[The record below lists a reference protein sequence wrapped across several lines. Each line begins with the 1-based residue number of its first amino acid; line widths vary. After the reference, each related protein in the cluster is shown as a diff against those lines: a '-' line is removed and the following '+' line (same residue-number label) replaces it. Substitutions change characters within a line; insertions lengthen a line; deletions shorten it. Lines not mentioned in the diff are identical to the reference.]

1 MKIGIIA
8 AATFGLLVI
17 AAPAQANG
25 TAPGLCGVSSA
36 KAGLALV
43 ACGTPA
49 ARPAG
54 KLTLRLDAP
63 VDRARR
69 APDPLSTS
77 ELGRRQLDQLI
88 ASL

>member
-8 AATFGLLVI
+8 AATFGLFLT

-36 KAGLALV
+36 RDGLALV
-43 ACGTPA
+43 ACATPA

-54 KLTLRLDAP
+54 KLVLRLDAP
-63 VDRARR
+63 ADRARR

-77 ELGRRQLDQLI
+77 ELGRRQLNDLI
-88 ASL
+88 AAL